1 MFERWPSK
9 RITVQPPQPHT
20 IHGRLKS
27 DPSYT
32 PAGLNTLDGA
42 FAVFGYVVDGQDF
55 LDELQEGDVIQS
67 AKLVSGSEY
76 LKQP

>member
-1 MFERWPSK
+1 MFEVAINQKSLYNNHNHP
-9 RITVQPPQPHT
+9 
-20 IHGRLKS
+20 IHHRRLKA

-32 PAGLNTLDGA
+32 PAGINVLDGT
-42 FAVFGYVVDGQDF
+42 FAVFGYVVDGQDL